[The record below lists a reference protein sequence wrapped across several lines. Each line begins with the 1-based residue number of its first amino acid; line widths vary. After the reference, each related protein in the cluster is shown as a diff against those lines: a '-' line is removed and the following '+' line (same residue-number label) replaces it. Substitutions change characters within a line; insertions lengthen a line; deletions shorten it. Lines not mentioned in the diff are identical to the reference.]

1 MLFSFHGTKETY
13 LKCLMQIM
21 ETSEFSPFSPVLPF
35 KFNTRQFLH
44 KTLKL
49 EIIWFVLLDF

>member
-1 MLFSFHGTKETY
+1 
-13 LKCLMQIM
+13 MQIM

-44 KTLKL
+44 KTMKL
-49 EIIWFVLLDF
+49 EIIWFVLLDFLSSSFIETIHIP